1 MRGQARAAGLPGL
14 TRRVCAP
21 GGRSSPC
28 ARTGDAGTTARFHF
42 CPVCGDTV
50 YCLMEAG
57 PDAVAIPAGAFAD
70 PHFPV
75 PTVSVYGVR
84 RDAWVRL
91 PDGIQA
97 PD

>member
-1 MRGQARAAGLPGL
+1 
-14 TRRVCAP
+14 
-21 GGRSSPC
+21 
-28 ARTGDAGTTARFHF
+28 
-42 CPVCGDTV
+42 
-50 YCLMEAG
+50 MEAG

-97 PD
+97 LD